1 MALRGFSLRKSTLS
15 NVRAPVELRRFNPG
29 TGMEK
34 YRALCGTQG
43 TAKLHQ
49 TGLDPDDIVRLPHEA
64 ANAPTRVFLLKAD
77 ELEQLASVSN
87 GMILDRGVKNPA
99 KPLAHYL
106 SRKTGLVRLRAD
118 YQDPGQ
124 AERGIRALLAAPQ
137 GRPQW
142 AVFFIGISDSLFEQ
156 LWRRADGAL
165 AAGQAPGQGAEYAE
179 SDDFRALIDQHP
191 NLKIPPALKDAF
203 LGNSPA
209 AERVRR
215 MIVLAAKVDHPV
227 LIEGETGTG
236 KEVAARQIHELG
248 RRRAEKFLAVNC
260 GGIPADLL
268 ESELFGH
275 KKGAFTGA
283 LTDKDGLW
291 TVASAGTL
299 FLDEIGD
306 LSRRHQV
313 KILRA
318 LEDGEYLPVG
328 GTEEIESNARIIAA
342 SNRDLAYMVST
353 GRFRDDLYYRL
364 FTFRIRTPALR
375 EHPDDIPELAQH
387 FWKAIAA
394 KEYKPLP
401 ASVTDELKNY
411 RWPGNARELRAF
423 LINVFMVAD
432 SRPVTLPM
440 VHAVMRERLGPA
452 FRSQKDQ

>member
-1 MALRGFSLRKSTLS
+1 
-15 NVRAPVELRRFNPG
+15 
-29 TGMEK
+29 MEK

-43 TAKLHQ
+43 TANLHQ
-49 TGLDPDDIVRLPHEA
+49 TGLDSDDIMRLPNHA
-64 ANAPTRVFLLKAD
+64 ANAPARVFLLKAD
-77 ELEQLASVSN
+77 ELAQLAGVSN

-99 KPLAHYL
+99 KPLAYYL
-106 SRKTGLVRLRAD
+106 ARKTGLVRLRAD
-118 YQDPGQ
+118 YRDPGQ
-124 AERGIRALLAAPQ
+124 AERGIRALLASQ
-137 GRPQW
+137 QVRPKG
-142 AVFFIGISDSLFEQ
+142 AVFFIGISERLFEQ
-156 LWRRADGAL
+156 LWNRADGAL
-165 AAGQAPGQGAEYAE
+165 EAGRTAGQGADYTE
-179 SDDFRALIDQHP
+179 SEDFRALIDQHP
-191 NLKIPPALKDAF
+191 NLKIPQALRNAF
-203 LGNSPA
+203 RGNSPA

-248 RRRAEKFLAVNC
+248 NRREQKFLAVNC
-260 GGIPADLL
+260 GGISAELL

-318 LEDGEYLPVG
+318 LEDGKYLPVG
-328 GTEEIESNARIIAA
+328 GTEEIKSKARIIAA
-342 SNRDLAYMVST
+342 TNRDLAYMVSN
-353 GRFRDDLYYRL
+353 GQFREDLYYRL

-375 EHPDDIPELAQH
+375 EHPDDIPELAEH
-387 FWKAIAA
+387 FWQDIAG

-401 ASVTDELKNY
+401 ASVTDELKSY

-440 VHAVMRERLGPA
+440 VHAVMRERIGPA
-452 FRSQKDQ
+452 FRSEKDQ